1 MLFSNCWREKS
12 NRLKG
17 QMLDYMQLNWQ
28 SSRYHVSRGQSSH
41 KPCMKRAKFTQA
53 MYQEGKVHTSHA
65 SRGQSSH
72 KPCIKRTKFTQAMHQ
87 DGKFNNILTICN
99 WQKLLTFVM
108 TTTLVE
114 LQNKSCDFTIFA
126 IYFQVHAYQ

>member
-41 KPCMKRAKFTQA
+41 KPCMKRA
-53 MYQEGKVHTSHA
+53 
-65 SRGQSSH
+65 
-72 KPCIKRTKFTQAMHQ
+72 KFTQAMHQ

>member
-1 MLFSNCWREKS
+1 
-12 NRLKG
+12 
-17 QMLDYMQLNWQ
+17 
-28 SSRYHVSRGQSSH
+28 
-41 KPCMKRAKFTQA
+41 MKRAKFTQA

>member
-1 MLFSNCWREKS
+1 
-12 NRLKG
+12 
-17 QMLDYMQLNWQ
+17 
-28 SSRYHVSRGQSSH
+28 
-41 KPCMKRAKFTQA
+41 MKRAKFTQT
-53 MYQEGKVHTSHA
+53 MHEEGKVHTSHVSRGIHTSYA

-126 IYFQVHAYQ
+126 IYFQVHAFQ